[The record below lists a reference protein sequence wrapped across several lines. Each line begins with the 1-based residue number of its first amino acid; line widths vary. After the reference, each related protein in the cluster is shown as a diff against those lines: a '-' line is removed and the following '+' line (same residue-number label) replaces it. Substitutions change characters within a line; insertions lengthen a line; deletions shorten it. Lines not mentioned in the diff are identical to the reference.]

1 MFEFS
6 ISTYSVEP
14 EMGFISM
21 TSHVFFRLP
30 DSMCPD
36 DVGDTQLFSMSF
48 DKHDQDD
55 SLVLGGINNVY
66 WNDTFM
72 IPAAVLNFIQ
82 ANYSELL
89 RQAEYELKHN
99 AVKKQYAE
107 QMREADCEG
116 ARSSAC

>member
-6 ISTYSVEP
+6 VPTYSIES
-14 EMGFISM
+14 EMGFVSM

-30 DSMCPD
+30 DSMRPD

-72 IPAAVLNFIQ
+72 ISAAALNFIQ
-82 ANYSELL
+82 ANYAELL
-89 RQAEYELKHN
+89 KQAEYELKHN
-99 AVKKQYAE
+99 AVKKQRAE
-107 QMREADCEG
+107 Q
-116 ARSSAC
+116 